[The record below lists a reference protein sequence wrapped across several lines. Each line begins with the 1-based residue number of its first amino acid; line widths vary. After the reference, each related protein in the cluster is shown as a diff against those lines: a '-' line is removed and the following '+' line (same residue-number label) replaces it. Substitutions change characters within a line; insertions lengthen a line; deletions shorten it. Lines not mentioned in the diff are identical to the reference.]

1 MTWFAKRTSI
11 QYFFPN
17 MYNSYP
23 LRHDRKISGS
33 TAEVRAAIEL
43 LQRFTV
49 IDTALDAST
58 LASSV
63 EKLPAELSQ
72 ESIYEAL
79 TLVLDGSEYQLIGI
93 CAENYAEGALAL
105 QQYLA
110 AFGYEVTPT
119 FRDPGQPIYIKYNS
133 KTEACY
139 SKPYDGD
146 HRGVIVSCQ
155 SSYDEEVNETF
166 GHLPLDL
173 FAP

>member
-1 MTWFAKRTSI
+1 MSNPYR
-11 QYFFPN
+11 
-17 MYNSYP
+17 
-23 LRHDRKISGS
+23 LRRDRETSGS
-33 TAEVRAAIEL
+33 SLQVRAAIEL
-43 LQRFTV
+43 LQQFTI
-49 IDTALDAST
+49 IDTATEGST
-58 LASSV
+58 LVSSV
-63 EKLPAELSQ
+63 KNLPAELSR
-72 ESIYEAL
+72 ELVYEAL

-110 AFGYEVTPT
+110 AFDYEIEPS
-119 FRDPGQPIYIKYNS
+119 FSDPGQPIYIKYNS

-146 HRGVIVSCQ
+146 HRGVIISCQ
-155 SSYDEEVNETF
+155 SSYDDDVNETF

>member
-1 MTWFAKRTSI
+1 M
-11 QYFFPN
+11 PN
-17 MYNSYP
+17 PYQ
-23 LRHDRKISGS
+23 LRRDRKFSGS
-33 TAEVRAAIEL
+33 TAEVRSAIEL
-43 LQRFTV
+43 LQQFTV
-49 IDTALDAST
+49 IDTAIGAST
-58 LASSV
+58 LTSSV
-63 EKLPAELSQ
+63 KKLPAELSR
-72 ESIYEAL
+72 ELIYEAL
-79 TLVLDGSEYQLIGI
+79 TLVLDGSEYQLLGI

-110 AFGYEVTPT
+110 AFCYETTPT
-119 FRDPGQPIYIKYNS
+119 FADPGQPIYIKYNS

-155 SSYDEEVNETF
+155 SSYDDDVNETF

>member
-1 MTWFAKRTSI
+1 MSNPY
-11 QYFFPN
+11 Q
-17 MYNSYP
+17 
-23 LRHDRKISGS
+23 LRRDRKISGS
-33 TAEVRAAIEL
+33 TPEVRAAIKL
-43 LQRFTV
+43 LQQFTV
-49 IDTALDAST
+49 IDTAMGAST
-58 LASSV
+58 LATSV
-63 EKLPAELSQ
+63 RKLPAELSR

-93 CAENYAEGALAL
+93 CAENYAEGTLAL

-110 AFGYEVTPT
+110 AFGYETTLT
-119 FRDPGQPIYIKYNS
+119 FADPDQPIYIKYNS

-155 SSYDEEVNETF
+155 SSYDEDVNETF

-173 FAP
+173 FAL

>member
-1 MTWFAKRTSI
+1 MDNLY
-11 QYFFPN
+11 Q
-17 MYNSYP
+17 
-23 LRHDRKISGS
+23 LRRDRKISGS
-33 TAEVRAAIEL
+33 TPEVRAAIDL
-43 LQRFTV
+43 LHQFTV
-49 IDTALDAST
+49 IDTAMGAST

-93 CAENYAEGALAL
+93 CAENYAEGTLAL

-110 AFGYEVTPT
+110 AFGYETTPT
-119 FRDPGQPIYIKYNS
+119 FSDPGQPIYIKYNS

>member
-1 MTWFAKRTSI
+1 MDNLY
-11 QYFFPN
+11 Q
-17 MYNSYP
+17 
-23 LRHDRKISGS
+23 LRRDRKISGS
-33 TAEVRAAIEL
+33 TPEVRAAIDL
-43 LQRFTV
+43 LHQFTV
-49 IDTALDAST
+49 IDTAMGAST

-63 EKLPAELSQ
+63 EKLPAELSR

-93 CAENYAEGALAL
+93 CAENYAEGTLAL

-110 AFGYEVTPT
+110 AFGYETTPT
-119 FRDPGQPIYIKYNS
+119 FSDPGQPIYIKYNS